1 MPWEVVALE
10 GFELWY
16 LELDETSR
24 ARVFDRVT
32 LLEDVGPNLGRPAVD
47 TIKASRHQ
55 NMKELRTGSI
65 RVLFIFDPKSNAVL
79 LLGGDKRGDWT
90 GWYEENI
97 QRADDLYDEYLNETK
112 E

>member
-1 MPWEVVALE
+1 MPVS
-10 GFELWY
+10 
-16 LELDETSR
+16 LDTGSR
-24 ARVFDRVT
+24 ARIYDRVT
-32 LLEDVGPNLGRPAVD
+32 LLEDLGPALGRPAVD
-47 TIKASRHQ
+47 TIKASRHP

-65 RVLFIFDPKSNAVL
+65 RVLFIFDPQSNAVL

-97 QRADDLYDEYLNETK
+97 PKADRLYDNYLNETK